1 MTQTDSTISRGQFKK
16 TDLSQKLNQIK
27 QLFKGF
33 IETSLKAIM
42 YWSISCVNVYNLY
55 MKPMKF
61 NLRLKKANQQIL
73 PKKRRILFISIS
85 FKIATVKNINKLIFM
100 YYSVTM
106 SKQRSCT
113 NWLKFK
119 MVKIYNRSMSDTQ
132 GFQTRIAFS
141 ILGFRDSQINPGIWL
156 Y

>member
-1 MTQTDSTISRGQFKK
+1 
-16 TDLSQKLNQIK
+16 
-27 QLFKGF
+27 
-33 IETSLKAIM
+33 M

-61 NLRLKKANQQIL
+61 NLRLKKVNEQNL

-106 SKQRSCT
+106 SEQRSCI
-113 NWLKFK
+113 NWLK
-119 MVKIYNRSMSDTQ
+119 N
-132 GFQTRIAFS
+132 
-141 ILGFRDSQINPGIWL
+141 W
-156 Y
+156 